1 MSTSILKALPG
12 KLDIKRHSPSI
23 LYLQM
28 SRPSTGISSGAFKDR
43 TRPESDSD
51 EDKEDHRERFKSE
64 RKMITLK
71 STKYTKPIPETL
83 GKLHKF
89 PISETL
95 GKLHRF

>member
-1 MSTSILKALPG
+1 
-12 KLDIKRHSPSI
+12 
-23 LYLQM
+23 M

-83 GKLHKF
+83 GKLHNVLTNTIFEGKF
-89 PISETL
+89 VFYIPQ
-95 GKLHRF
+95 F